1 MNNNDNDN
9 NRNRLLENIVRMLE
23 QNVIGTQIVINI
35 LEDER
40 EKLKK
45 IILHLSNLN
54 DANKELLEVLK
65 SIKESLGKKEN
76 NKEYL

>member
-1 MNNNDNDN
+1 MNDNDN
-9 NRNRLLENIVRMLE
+9 DNRNRLLENIVRMLE

-54 DANKELLEVLK
+54 DANKKLLEVLK

>member
-1 MNNNDNDN
+1 MNN

>member
-1 MNNNDNDN
+1 MNDNDN

-54 DANKELLEVLK
+54 DANKKLLEVLK

>member
-1 MNNNDNDN
+1 MNNN